1 MVADMHGTAD
11 GWTIFLDMDGVCA
24 DFVKGALAAHGRLDL
39 YGAPDVTWLPDS
51 IGMSEDDFWPT
62 INALGAAF
70 WRALEPYPWFAA
82 LHEGLADLGH
92 VVFLSKPSRGA
103 DSATGK
109 LQWLQ
114 DRFGPEFRD
123 YIFTPR
129 KRYLSRWPR
138 AILVDDQDKNLEA
151 WDGAPSIL
159 FPQLWNA
166 AARMPDPARIV
177 DEILAEVRRLQAQH
191 AALAEP

>member
-1 MVADMHGTAD
+1 MADAMDAPAD
-11 GWTIFLDMDGVCA
+11 GWTIFLDMDGVCV

-39 YGAPDVTWLPDS
+39 YNAPGVTWLPDS
-51 IGMSEDDFWPT
+51 IGMSEDAFWPP
-62 INALGAAF
+62 INALGIEF

-103 DSATGK
+103 GSATGK

-151 WDGAPSIL
+151 WDGAKIL
-159 FPQLWNA
+159 FPQPWNA
-166 AARMPDPARIV
+166 AGHAPSPVCIV
-177 DEILAEVRRLQAQH
+177 DEILAEVHRIRNAYH
-191 AALAEP
+191 ALAEP